1 MLNIAIVLLNN
12 AYCSSISGLIDL
24 LQIAN
29 AHSRRLPGS
38 EENPFQWSLLSERAG
53 EQVAVKGGIR
63 LVSDGSLKSADK
75 YDLVYLPGV
84 YYSGINHFDQW
95 LKSQQSLHG
104 LLRNLAKKNIKIAAN
119 CTATFLLAETGILND
134 KLATTTWWLEQQFRH
149 RYPRVKL
156 DANLALTRDSNI
168 YCAGAMTAYN
178 QLALRLVDEYA
189 SPEIAALCSK
199 TMLISQGNLT
209 QTPYQNL
216 NTTISTEDTLVAKA
230 QYWLRNHMSTD
241 VGFSQLAQELDVSQR
256 TLIRR
261 FKQATNTTPLS
272 YLQNLRLE
280 HTKVLLEQSP
290 LSVTDIMVEVGYND
304 PSAFSRLFKQRIGLT
319 PSVYRQRFTETVNA
333 T

>member
-149 RYPRVKL
+149 P
-156 DANLALTRDSNI
+156 
-168 YCAGAMTAYN
+168 YN